1 MKSLQAFPAE
11 KCSVKT
17 RKACATTQ
25 KRRLG
30 CQGLFFNAKAISSAG
45 ERVPLASIF
54 RRPASLVRVDQVT
67 SIGKKVSTSVD
78 G

>member
-17 RKACATTQ
+17 RKACATMK

-30 CQGLFFNAKAISSAG
+30 CQGLFFNEKAISSAG
-45 ERVPLASIF
+45 ERVSVGVNL
-54 RRPASLVRVDQVT
+54 
-67 SIGKKVSTSVD
+67 STPSVISPC
-78 G
+78 